1 MSEVPGALHEGTEDS
16 RGGILLPWRA
26 GGSTGMRRELCKWS
40 LKLMSHDL
48 TRQGNPKDATVKFN
62 FEELQGKCVHYCG
75 ACGATS
81 RCGVC

>member
-16 RGGILLPWRA
+16 RGGIFLQRRAGRRA
-26 GGSTGMRRELCKWS
+26 GGSTGTRPELCKWS

-75 ACGATS
+75 AS
-81 RCGVC
+81 R